1 MGGSVFV
8 FDMLN
13 SNKTPTYIRDLGW
26 SLVASK
32 RRTHGHV
39 RVKKVFIFKFL
50 FFFGFGFFYGL
61 PHGSRERLR

>member
-50 FFFGFGFFYGL
+50 FFLVLVFSTGCHTAL
-61 PHGSRERLR
+61 ERD